1 MKVAIIGAGIA
12 GLSCAA
18 VLKGAGADI
27 VLFDKGRGPGGRMST
42 RRATVG
48 EATVQFDHG
57 AQYFTARDP
66 AFVATVAAWEASGI
80 VARWPAAGADAWVG
94 VPAMN
99 APVRVSAQAHDV
111 RWGSRIETV
120 GREGDTWRLDDADE
134 RYDALVVAV
143 PAEQVAALTAS
154 YAPHIAARAET
165 TRSDP
170 CWTLMVA
177 FDSRIDLPGD
187 CLRGDSADPIGW
199 AARNSA
205 KPGRDALE
213 TWVVQAGA
221 LWSARHLEMEADAV
235 ADLLLAALAER
246 AGVLP
251 GVLHKAAHRWRY
263 ARTTGRGDAPFWD
276 RAIGLGVCGDWLA
289 GPRVESAW
297 LSGHR
302 LGRAMIG

>member
-12 GLSCAA
+12 GLSCATT
-18 VLKGAGADI
+18 LKDAGAD
-27 VLFDKGRGPGGRMST
+27 VALFDKGRGPGGRMST
-42 RRATVG
+42 RRATTG

-66 AFVATVAAWEASGI
+66 AFGATVAAWAASGI
-80 VARWPAAGADAWVG
+80 VARWPAAGSDAWVG

-99 APVRVSAQAHDV
+99 APVRVLAESHDV
-111 RWGSRIETV
+111 RWGCRIGKV
-120 GREGDTWRLDDADE
+120 GREGGAWRLDDVDE

-143 PAEQVAALTAS
+143 PAEQVAPLIAS
-154 YAPHIAARAET
+154 YAPDVAARADATPSE
-165 TRSDP
+165 P

-177 FDSRIDLPGD
+177 FDSRIDIADD
-187 CLRGDSADPIGW
+187 CLRGDSGDPIGW

-205 KPGRDALE
+205 KPGRSAPE

-221 LWSARHLEMEADAV
+221 EWSARHLEMETDAV
-235 ADLLLAALAER
+235 ADLLLAALTER
-246 AGVLP
+246 AGALP
-251 GVLHKAAHRWRY
+251 GVLHRAAHRWRY

-276 RAIGLGVCGDWLA
+276 RTIGLGGCGDWLA

-297 LSGHR
+297 LSGHW
-302 LGRAMIG
+302 LARAMIG